1 VHLWEE
7 DHLWPISSSALDS
20 TRWSWWLLRLTP
32 MGKGLL
38 QIHGL
43 TSSALFSFSGCNF
56 GIGEGH

>member
-1 VHLWEE
+1 
-7 DHLWPISSSALDS
+7 
-20 TRWSWWLLRLTP
+20 